1 MNLRKRL
8 VLILYIAFLMVPI
21 YWLVNMSFKSN
32 TEILGGLTLWPRD
45 LTLDNY
51 RLIFTDRSWYSG
63 YINSLYYVCLNTIIT
78 LTVALPAA
86 YAFSRFRFLG

>member
-1 MNLRKRL
+1 MATRNEEGLLMNLRKRV

-45 LTLDNY
+45 
-51 RLIFTDRSWYSG
+51 RKS
-63 YINSLYYVCLNTIIT
+63 V
-78 LTVALPAA
+78 V
-86 YAFSRFRFLG
+86 